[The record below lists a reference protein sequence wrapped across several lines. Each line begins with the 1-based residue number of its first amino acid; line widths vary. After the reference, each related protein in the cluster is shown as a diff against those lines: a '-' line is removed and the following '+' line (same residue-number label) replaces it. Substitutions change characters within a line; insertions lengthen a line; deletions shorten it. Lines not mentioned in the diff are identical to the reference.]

1 MSVKSIKSIKSYLS
15 KLIINR
21 YNIYYIDKEN
31 DDVKPLTSIDQ
42 INQWGTQNKL
52 FYEKGGKIILNKKKL
67 YALQKQ
73 NNIRVKIYKTSNT
86 AYMSPVDNILDETIS
101 FEYNMDILVDG
112 KIVYSMEIESSGF
125 NTNNINDIKSGMFD
139 TFNFISNKCVFV
151 ILYLLS

>member
-1 MSVKSIKSIKSYLS
+1 MSAKSIKLYLS

-31 DDVKPLTSIDQ
+31 DNVKPLTSIDK

-52 FYEKGGKIILNKKKL
+52 FYEKEGKIILNKKKL

-101 FEYNMDILVDG
+101 FEYKMDILVNG
-112 KIVYSMEIESSGF
+112 QIVYSMEIESSSF
-125 NTNNINDIKSGMFD
+125 KTNNINDIKSSMFD